1 MGINA
6 EYMGLHPETMA
17 TPEHQARIDAARKP
31 PYEMEGA
38 PTSTTQITS
47 PAPATVEKYANGDQK
62 TVADDGDIT
71 YQYQGR
77 DVAQYSHHLG
87 TRDGMVITYFTDGSR
102 EQVMPNGAILEAAT
116 DGSKLQTNP
125 NGISMATR
133 PDGYKLQ
140 TNPNGTTVETHPD
153 TALVDGDF
161 PACQL
166 PCGFPMAWPKIKT
179 VQAGPSSTH
188 FIGVNGS
195 DIQQDPDKSILA
207 NLKPGACPEADDHYG
222 DKPWALSISP
232 DGSLVQYL
240 IKEGVETHADGGQST
255 AWTVDVWWKEQEAA
269 NAAAKIKSE
278 QDRLNKQAANDA
290 KKKAARDML
299 NDPNASSDDLQK
311 MANDMDSIGDD
322 EAKGLSKDLTNK
334 AKEKK
339 MEEDL
344 KRVWEEQADDK
355 MKKFQEMLDS
365 SDDSAANI
373 ANTRKAAE
381 EAAKMA
387 ATSRS
392 EYGGSKADELDTFAS
407 ELAAKA
413 ADFEK
418 PDPTKIDAMEK
429 CEKYRE
435 MLEDAEEKYLPD
447 DYLAAVEE
455 AAALAAE
462 LAGNQKCS
470 KERRD
475 AEQFVPLLKAKAI
488 EVEKDIKKRIANK
501 YKSYP
506 WMKMKNFLK
515 KQGVDKDEVNKVLDK
530 YNLWVLAKNKGI
542 PLPDNPADL

>member
-1 MGINA
+1 MLYLLQLKPTIVRLPTTWYNSS
-6 EYMGLHPETMA
+6 GLTSNSPLSA
-17 TPEHQARIDAARKP
+17 VQDGGRK
-31 PYEMEGA
+31 
-38 PTSTTQITS
+38 
-47 PAPATVEKYANGDQK
+47 
-62 TVADDGDIT
+62 
-71 YQYQGR
+71 
-77 DVAQYSHHLG
+77 
-87 TRDGMVITYFTDGSR
+87 
-102 EQVMPNGAILEAAT
+102 QVF
-116 DGSKLQTNP
+116 
-125 NGISMATR
+125 
-133 PDGYKLQ
+133 
-140 TNPNGTTVETHPD
+140 PNGTTLEVAVDKTKTQINPDGVSITTTPNGHAIQKNPNGSSMETHPD
-153 TALVDGDF
+153 SELLVIDF
-161 PACQL
+161 PL
-166 PCGFPMAWPKIKT
+166 DRSPGDEILKWPPIKR
-179 VQAGPSSTH
+179 VQTGSHSTH
-188 FIGVNGS
+188 YISADGV
-195 DIQQDPDKSILA
+195 DIQVDTDQSKIVRWTAGHCLQADKHYAETGEEWCLRVEA
-207 NLKPGACPEADDHYG
+207 NGNTTY
-222 DKPWALSISP
+222 
-232 DGSLVQYL
+232 LV
-240 IKEGVETHADGGQST
+240 KEGVDGQAT

-269 NAAAKIKSE
+269 REAAKIKSE
-278 QDRLNKQAANDA
+278 QDRLNKQKEDDA
-290 KKKAARDML
+290 KKAAAREML
-299 NDPNASSDDLQK
+299 NDPNASSDSLQK
-311 MANDMDSIGDD
+311 MANDMSSIGDD

-407 ELAAKA
+407 DLAAKA
-413 ADFEK
+413 DDLEK
-418 PDPTKIDAMEK
+418 PDPTKIAAMEK

-530 YNLWVLAKNKGI
+530 YNLWILAKNKGI

>member
-1 MGINA
+1 
-6 EYMGLHPETMA
+6 MGLFVATMPA
-17 TPEHQARIDAARKP
+17 
-31 PYEMEGA
+31 PYEPAGA
-38 PTSTTQITS
+38 PTAEGKS
-47 PAPATVEKYANGDQK
+47 ENGDMTWADYADHTRIQK
-62 TVADDGDIT
+62 KTNGDIH
-71 YQYQGR
+71 YIYKSGDHGVQ
-77 DVAQYSHHLG
+77 QYSEANNCE
-87 TRDGMVITYFTDGSR
+87 ITYYLDGR
-102 EQVMPNGAILEAAT
+102 RKQVFPNGTPLEVAVDKT
-116 DGSKLQTNP
+116 KTQTNP
-125 NGISMATR
+125 DGVSITTTPNGHAIQ
-133 PDGYKLQ
+133 K
-140 TNPNGTTVETHPD
+140 NPNGSSMETHPD
-153 TALVDGDF
+153 SELLVIDF
-161 PACQL
+161 PL
-166 PCGFPMAWPKIKT
+166 DRSPGDEILKWPPIKR
-179 VQAGPSSTH
+179 VQTNTH
-188 FIGVNGS
+188 TTHYISADGV
-195 DIQQDPDKSILA
+195 DIQVDTDQSKIVRWTAGRCLQADKHYAETGQEWCLRV
-207 NLKPGACPEADDHYG
+207 EASGHTTY
-222 DKPWALSISP
+222 
-232 DGSLVQYL
+232 LV
-240 IKEGVETHADGGQST
+240 KEGVDKTNQQVSWEIDK
-255 AWTVDVWWKEQEAA
+255 WWEEEQKRKAAAAAASAA
-269 NAAAKIKSE
+269 NAAAA
-278 QDRLNKQAANDA
+278 QAANDA

-311 MANDMDSIGDD
+311 MANDMNSIGDD

-413 ADFEK
+413 DDLEK
-418 PDPTKIDAMEK
+418 PDPTKIAAMEK

-475 AEQFVPLLKAKAI
+475 AEQFVPLLKAKAV

-530 YNLWVLAKNKGI
+530 YNLWVLAKAKGI
-542 PLPDNPADL
+542 PLPDDPADL

>member
-125 NGISMATR
+125 NG
-133 PDGYKLQ
+133 L
-140 TNPNGTTVETHPD
+140 TVETHPD

-161 PACQL
+161 PACKL
-166 PCGFPMAWPKIKT
+166 PCGFPMAWPKIKS
-179 VQAGPSSTH
+179 VQATLSTTH
-188 FIGVNGS
+188 FISVEGS
-195 DIQQDPDKSILA
+195 DIQQNSDKSILA
-207 NLKPGACPEADDHYG
+207 NLKPGACVKADDHYG

-269 NAAAKIKSE
+269 REAAKIKSE
-278 QDRLNKQAANDA
+278 QDRLNKQKDDDA
-290 KKKAARDML
+290 KKAAAREML
-299 NDPNASSDDLQK
+299 NDPNASSDSLQK

-322 EAKGLSKDLTNK
+322 EAKGLSKDLTDK

-344 KRVWEEQADDK
+344 ERVWEEQADDK
-355 MKKFQEMLDS
+355 MKKYQEMLDS

-413 ADFEK
+413 ADLEK
-418 PDPTKIDAMEK
+418 PDPTKIAAMEK
-429 CEKYRE
+429 CEKFRE

-530 YNLWVLAKNKGI
+530 YNLWVLAKAKGI
-542 PLPDNPADL
+542 PLPDDPADL

>member
-1 MGINA
+1 
-6 EYMGLHPETMA
+6 
-17 TPEHQARIDAARKP
+17 
-31 PYEMEGA
+31 
-38 PTSTTQITS
+38 
-47 PAPATVEKYANGDQK
+47 
-62 TVADDGDIT
+62 
-71 YQYQGR
+71 
-77 DVAQYSHHLG
+77 
-87 TRDGMVITYFTDGSR
+87 
-102 EQVMPNGAILEAAT
+102 MPNGAILEAAK

-125 NGISMATR
+125 NGLSVASR

-161 PACQL
+161 PACKL
-166 PCGFPMAWPKIKT
+166 PCGFPMSWPQIKT
-179 VQAGPSSTH
+179 VQTGLSSKH
-188 FIGVNGS
+188 FISVDGS
-195 DIQQDPDKSILA
+195 DIQQDSDKTILA
-207 NLKPGACPEADDHYG
+207 TFKPGHCQEADDHYG

-240 IKEGVETHADGGQST
+240 IKEGVETQADGGQAT
-255 AWTVDVWWKEQEAA
+255 AWTVDVWWKEQEAVRE
-269 NAAAKIKSE
+269 AARIKTE
-278 QDRLNKQAANDA
+278 QDRVNKQREDDA
-290 KKKAARDML
+290 KKTAARTML
-299 NDPNASSDDLQK
+299 NDPNASSDNLQK

-322 EAKGLSKDLTNK
+322 EATGLSKDLTDK

-355 MKKFQEMLDS
+355 MKKYQEMLDS

-373 ANTRKAAE
+373 ANTRQAAE

-387 ATSRS
+387 ETSRS
-392 EYGGSKADELDTFAS
+392 QYGGTKADELDTFAS
-407 ELAAKA
+407 DLAAKA
-413 ADFEK
+413 ADLEK
-418 PDPTKIDAMEK
+418 PDPTKIAAMEK
-429 CEKYRE
+429 CEKFRE

-515 KQGVDKDEVNKVLDK
+515 KAGVDKDEVNKVLDK
-530 YNLWVLAKNKGI
+530 YNLWILAKAKGI
-542 PLPDNPADL
+542 PLPEDPADL